1 MSQHFDQFT
10 PDWLRNYEMK
20 TAKQHNAELVGEAGP
35 ITDPLG
41 PLKSQLDYAKAPT
54 VLAAAS
60 SGSVIVTQ
68 VINKRVRQSSK
79 PLMNKLE
86 TEFYERIRNLYPNFP
101 PVRCQAKR
109 FRLGNGIWYKPD
121 FTASLWPAPTGP
133 AVETAWEVKGPH
145 AFRGGL
151 ENLKVAAGLYH
162 EVCWL
167 LVWKDSTGQWNEQR
181 ILP

>member
-1 MSQHFDQFT
+1 MSREFNS
-10 PDWLRNYEMK
+10 DWLRNYQMK
-20 TAKQHNAELVGEAGP
+20 TAKQHNAELVGEAEV
-35 ITDPLG
+35 ITDPLA
-41 PLKSQLDYAKAPT
+41 PLKSQLDYPA
-54 VLAAAS
+54 
-60 SGSVIVTQ
+60 
-68 VINKRVRQSSK
+68 KRVRQSTK

-109 FRLGNGIWYKPD
+109 FKLGNGIWYRPD
-121 FTASLWPAPTGP
+121 FTASQWPAPTGP

-151 ENLKVAAGLYH
+151 ENLKVAAGLYP
-162 EVCWL
+162 EICWL

>member
-1 MSQHFDQFT
+1 MGIKLTEIDNPKLRERIHRADQ
-10 PDWLRNYEMK
+10 
-20 TAKQHNAELVGEAGP
+20 AQNA
-35 ITDPLG
+35 ITNPLG
-41 PLKSQLDYAKAPT
+41 PLKSQIDYAKAPT

-101 PVRCQAKR
+101 PVRCQAKTYR
-109 FRLGNGIWYKPD
+109 IANGLRYTPD
-121 FTASLWPAPTGP
+121 FTASPWPANCGP
-133 AVETAWEVKGPH
+133 ARETAWEVKGPW
-145 AFRGGL
+145 AT
-151 ENLKVAAGLYH
+151 EDSIVKLKAAAATFP